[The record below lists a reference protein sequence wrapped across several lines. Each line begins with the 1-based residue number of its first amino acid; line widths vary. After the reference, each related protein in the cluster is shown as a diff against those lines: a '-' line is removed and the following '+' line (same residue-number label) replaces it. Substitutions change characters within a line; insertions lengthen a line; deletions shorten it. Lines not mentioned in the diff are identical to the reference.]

1 MTNCKNLNIYK
12 GVLHGHQRS
21 YNKEN
26 PRPDGGAGE
35 FYQELK
41 EACIP
46 ILEKKKKKL
55 NRKKCVLFCKAS
67 HDNKATK
74 HHKAHHPV

>member
-46 ILEKKKKKL
+46 ILEKKKK
-55 NRKKCVLFCKAS
+55 AE
-67 HDNKATK
+67 
-74 HHKAHHPV
+74 